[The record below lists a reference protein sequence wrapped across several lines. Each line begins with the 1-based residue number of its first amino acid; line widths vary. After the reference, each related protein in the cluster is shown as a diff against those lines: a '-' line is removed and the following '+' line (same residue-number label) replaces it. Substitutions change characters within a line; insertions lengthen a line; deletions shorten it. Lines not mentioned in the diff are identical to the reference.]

1 MKQHGPW
8 TIRDTRTV
16 YRDPWIHVTCD
27 DVLRPDGN
35 PGTFSVVHLKP
46 GVTVL
51 ALDENR
57 TVYLTKEFHY
67 AVGRETIECVSGGIE
82 SGEDAALSA
91 ARELEEEIGI
101 VAKRW
106 TPLGVCDPFTS
117 SVVSPT
123 QMYLAE
129 ELQMVDAR
137 PEGTEQIERVSF
149 PLTEALA
156 MVERGEITH
165 SASCLAI
172 LLTARRLGL

>member
-1 MKQHGPW
+1 MKPHGPW
-8 TIRDTRTV
+8 TIRDTKTV
-16 YRDPWIHVTCD
+16 YCDPWINVTCD

-51 ALDENR
+51 AIDENQ

-82 SGEDAALSA
+82 EGEDAALSA
-91 ARELEEEIGI
+91 QRELEEEIGI
-101 VAKRW
+101 VAKKW
-106 TPLGVCDPFTS
+106 TFLGICDPFTS

-129 ELQMVDAR
+129 ELQMVAAR
-137 PEGTEQIERVSF
+137 PEGTELIERVSF
-149 PLTEALA
+149 PFSEAIEMVLT
-156 MVERGEITH
+156 GEITH